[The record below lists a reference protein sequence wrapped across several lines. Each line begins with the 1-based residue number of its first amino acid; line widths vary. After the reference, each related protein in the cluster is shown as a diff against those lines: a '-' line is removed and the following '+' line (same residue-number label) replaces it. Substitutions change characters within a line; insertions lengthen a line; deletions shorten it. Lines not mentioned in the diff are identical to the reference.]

1 MKNPLARSLGWYRGL
16 VILVAVLASL
26 LLIVPFLILVSTSWT
41 EGSFILFP
49 PTGFSLQWYAE
60 VLGDRRWMG
69 SFWLSLWTAT
79 ISTVLAAVLGA
90 AGAIG
95 LTRVRSRTAQRWIR
109 TLFIVP
115 IALPP
120 IAYAVGL
127 YGVNLELGFLRGT
140 LITMIIG
147 HALIALPYVFVI
159 VSGGLA
165 RIDPALRPAASTL
178 GARWPLVLWKI
189 ELPALVPYLL
199 SGALF
204 AFVIVFDEVVL
215 AVFLM
220 PPGMQTLPLRMLNA
234 SQEAFSPELT
244 AASTLV
250 SLLAILVLG
259 LIPLANAIRRR
270 RATQSPRPTSP
281 ASTPLSA
288 SSSRR
293 PSRSAVL
300 EGVIE

>member
-1 MKNPLARSLGWYRGL
+1 MKNPLARSLGWYRAAIIA
-16 VILVAVLASL
+16 VALVASL
-26 LLIVPFLILVSTSWT
+26 FLIVPFLILVSTSWT
-41 EGSFILFP
+41 AGSFILFP
-49 PTGFSLQWYAE
+49 PEGFSLQWYAE
-60 VLGDRRWMG
+60 VLSDRRWMG

-79 ISTVLAAVLGA
+79 ISTVLAAVLGT

-95 LTRVRSRTAQRWIR
+95 LTRVRSRGAQRWIR

-140 LITMIIG
+140 LVTMIIG
-147 HALIALPYVFVI
+147 HALIAMPYVFVI
-159 VSGGLA
+159 VSGGIA

-178 GARWPLVLWKI
+178 GARWPLILWKI
-189 ELPALVPYLL
+189 ELPALLPYLL

-204 AFVIVFDEVVL
+204 AFIIVFDEVVL
-215 AVFLM
+215 AVFLL

-250 SLLAILVLG
+250 SLLAIVVLG
-259 LIPLANAIRRR
+259 LLPLSTALRRR
-270 RATQSPRPTSP
+270 RAGRSGGAPSSTTRSSTS
-281 ASTPLSA
+281 

-293 PSRSAVL
+293 RPRPAVL

>member
-16 VILVAVLASL
+16 VILIAALASL

-60 VLGDRRWMG
+60 VLSDRRWMG
-69 SFWLSLWTAT
+69 SFGLSLWTAT
-79 ISTVLAAVLGA
+79 ISTVIAATLGT

-127 YGVNLELGFLRGT
+127 YGVNVDLGFLRGT
-140 LITMIIG
+140 LVTLIVG
-147 HALIALPYVFVI
+147 HALIAMPYVFVL
-159 VSGGLA
+159 VSGGIA

-178 GARWPLVLWKI
+178 GAKWPLILWKI
-189 ELPALVPYLL
+189 ELPALLPYLL

-204 AFVIVFDEVVL
+204 AFIIVFDEVVL
-215 AVFLM
+215 AVFLL

-259 LIPLANAIRRR
+259 LIPLSTALRKR
-270 RATQSPRPTSP
+270 RAGRSV
-281 ASTPLSA
+281 SA
-288 SSSRR
+288 SSSSTSRR
-293 PSRSAVL
+293 ASRPTVL